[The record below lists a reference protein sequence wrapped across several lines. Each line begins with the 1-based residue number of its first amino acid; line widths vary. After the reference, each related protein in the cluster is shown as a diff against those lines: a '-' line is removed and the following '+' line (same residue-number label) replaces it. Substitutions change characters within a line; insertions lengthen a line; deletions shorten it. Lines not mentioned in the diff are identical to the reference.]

1 MDRCH
6 CAGNHDQVNNSCN
19 YESSLPALLFVVLPL
34 GPQQSIKLP
43 GVEGTLFTLAPRPFR
58 TQASCSEMIPRV
70 DNKVGEHYPLLGHC
84 PAKAACRRHRAMY
97 DDNDAADGCC
107 SSCCV
112 AMASYDDDDVHEGL
126 QCEKGFQCKLQTA
139 SSHSGT
145 AAAASP
151 KLLTDTALFLP
162 RVVVIVVKA
171 SI

>member
-1 MDRCH
+1 
-6 CAGNHDQVNNSCN
+6 
-19 YESSLPALLFVVLPL
+19 
-34 GPQQSIKLP
+34 
-43 GVEGTLFTLAPRPFR
+43 
-58 TQASCSEMIPRV
+58 
-70 DNKVGEHYPLLGHC
+70 
-84 PAKAACRRHRAMY
+84 MY

-107 SSCCV
+107 SSWCCV
-112 AMASYDDDDVHEGL
+112 AMASYDDGDVHEGL